1 MDELIDISDEEMEAM
16 GLADEPLRIRVDRD
30 GSLDVSLAGVPL
42 PVASIDIDDVSIDRL
57 QRTPLTQ
64 RDRAT

>member
-16 GLADEPLRIRVDRD
+16 GLTDEPLRIRIERD

-42 PVASIDIDDVSIDRL
+42 PVASIDIDDITIERL
-57 QRTPLTQ
+57 RRTPLTQ
-64 RDRAT
+64 RDRAA